1 VICTPDKLLDLL
13 DELLAEARWVIEEV
27 LSLADA

>member
-1 VICTPDKLLDLL
+1 MVCTRHKLLDLL
-13 DELLAEARWVIEEV
+13 DELLAETRWVIEEV

>member
-1 VICTPDKLLDLL
+1 VICTPDKVLDFL
-13 DELLAEARWVIEEV
+13 DELPAEARWVIEEI